1 MILDYKIKVVDTTTP
16 NDLDLF
22 FTRAWTYRRPVRF
35 TIDVTECKR
44 VSLGRILSMKGVL
57 DKHRPNSRKYIDH
70 STIVVKSQW
79 AKTLLNIGLSI
90 IRTER
95 PVYIST
101 PT

>member
-22 FTRAWTYRRPVRF
+22 FTHAWTYRRPVRF

-70 STIVVKSQW
+70 STIAVKSQW
-79 AKTLLNIGLSI
+79 AKTILNIGLSI

-95 PVYIST
+95 PVYISN

>member
-1 MILDYKIKVVDTTTP
+1 MVMEYKIKVKDTTTP
-16 NDLDLF
+16 ELLDSF
-22 FTRAWTYRRPVRF
+22 FEHAWTYRKPVKF
-35 TIDVTECKR
+35 VIDVTECKK

-57 DKHRPNSRKYIDH
+57 DKHRPNARKYIDH
-70 STIVVKSQW
+70 SEVIVKSRW
-79 AKTLLNIGLSI
+79 AKRLLNIGLGI

>member
-1 MILDYKIKVVDTTTP
+1 MVLDYKIKVVDTTTP
-16 NDLDLF
+16 NDLDAF
-22 FTRAWTYRRPVRF
+22 FTHAWTYRRPVRF

-79 AKTLLNIGLSI
+79 AKTLLNVGLSI

-95 PVYIST
+95 PVYISN